1 MLKYPFGVVGFF
13 WGGGVLLSCPLMELA
28 AKPNINYDKNNYF

>member
-13 WGGGVLLSCPLMELA
+13 LGGVLLSCPLMELA
-28 AKPNINYDKNNYF
+28 AKPNINYDKNTTM